1 MKGLAGKR
9 ILVTGASYGI
19 GRAVAIRYAQENAD
33 VAINHRN
40 SQEEAQKTKQFCHE
54 ECQNNQLKFPIIK
67 SDVAKEE
74 DVKKMVTETIQQL
87 GGLDILIN
95 NAGIQIPAS
104 SHKMSSQDFHRVL
117 NVNLTGAFFCSKY
130 AIEHFLEHKGGT
142 IINMS
147 SVHQIIPKPGYL
159 SYSIS
164 KGGMQNLTRTL
175 ALEYANQNIRVNG
188 VGPGATVTPIN
199 NEWINDPT
207 KKAIVEKHI
216 PMKRVADPSEV
227 ASLCAYLTSDE
238 ASYITGQTIFI
249 DGGLTL
255 FGDFQEN
262 WAS

>member
-1 MKGLAGKR
+1 
-9 ILVTGASYGI
+9 
-19 GRAVAIRYAQENAD
+19 
-33 VAINHRN
+33 
-40 SQEEAQKTKQFCHE
+40 
-54 ECQNNQLKFPIIK
+54 
-67 SDVAKEE
+67 
-74 DVKKMVTETIQQL
+74 
-87 GGLDILIN
+87 
-95 NAGIQIPAS
+95 
-104 SHKMSSQDFHRVL
+104 MSPL
-117 NVNLTGAFFCSKY
+117 
-130 AIEHFLEHKGGT
+130 
-142 IINMS
+142 
-147 SVHQIIPKPGYL
+147 
-159 SYSIS
+159 
-164 KGGMQNLTRTL
+164 RTL

-238 ASYITGQTIFI
+238 ATYITGQTIFI

>member
-1 MKGLAGKR
+1 MPLFRYLFNKKMNIDLN
-9 ILVTGASYGI
+9 
-19 GRAVAIRYAQENAD
+19 AID
-33 VAINHRN
+33 I
-40 SQEEAQKTKQFCHE
+40 
-54 ECQNNQLKFPIIK
+54 ECKNKQLKFPIIK

-74 DVKKMVTETIQQL
+74 DVKKMVAETIQQL

-130 AIEHFLEHKGGT
+130 AIEHFLKHNGGT

-216 PMKRVADPSEV
+216 PMKRVADPAEV

-238 ASYITGQTIFI
+238 ATYITGQTIFI